1 MFSILMSLEP
11 AVAAIAGLL
20 LLGEHLKLGQ
30 WLAVACIVAAS
41 SGAAFKG
48 KEATLPV
55 SPELD

>member
-41 SGAAFKG
+41 SGAALKG

-55 SPELD
+55 SPESD